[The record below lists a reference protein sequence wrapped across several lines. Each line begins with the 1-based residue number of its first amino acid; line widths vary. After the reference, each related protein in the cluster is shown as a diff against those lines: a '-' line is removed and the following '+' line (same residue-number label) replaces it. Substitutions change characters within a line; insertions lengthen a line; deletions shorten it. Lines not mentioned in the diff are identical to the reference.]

1 VTQRRTG
8 RIHRA
13 SNGERTLPFDWHA
26 ACAHVSAADTK
37 LAELI
42 ERVGAVRLEIQ
53 RAASPFESLVR
64 SIVYQ
69 QLSGKAASTIHGRLA
84 ALFPAGRVQPEPL
97 LAHADDALRAAGLSR
112 GKIAALRDLAVRT
125 LDGTVP
131 RAEELDAM
139 ADDEIVERL
148 VRVRGV
154 GRWTAEMLLIFGL
167 GRPDVLPVHD
177 YGVRQGFKLTYR
189 KRTMPTAAQLARQG
203 ERWRPFRTVA
213 SWYMWRA
220 VELARRAELGGPDGL

>member
-1 VTQRRTG
+1 MPLRKTTRIDRSAGAGTG
-8 RIHRA
+8 LA
-13 SNGERTLPFDWHA
+13 FDWGA
-26 ACAHVSAADTK
+26 ACAHVSSADTK

-42 ERVGAVRLEIQ
+42 ERVGQARPELQ
-53 RAASPFESLVR
+53 RKASPFESLVR
-64 SIVYQ
+64 AIVYQ

-84 ALFPAGRVQPEPL
+84 ALFPDGRVRPEPL
-97 LAHADDALRAAGLSR
+97 LCHADELLRTAGLSR
-112 GKIAALRDLAVRT
+112 GKIAALRDLAART

-131 RAEELDAM
+131 REDELGSM
-139 ADDEIVERL
+139 ADEEIVERL

-167 GRPDVLPVHD
+167 GRPDVLPVND
-177 YGVRQGFKLTYR
+177 YGVRHGFKLTYR
-189 KRTMPTAAQLARQG
+189 KRSMPTPAQLTRQG

-220 VELARRAELGGPDGL
+220 VELSRQSRGAPGKG

>member
-1 VTQRRTG
+1 MRRTNVA
-8 RIHRA
+8 RA
-13 SNGERTLPFDWHA
+13 LPFDWRS
-26 ACAHVSAADTK
+26 ACAHVSAADAQ
-37 LAELI
+37 LGELI
-42 ERVGAVRLEIQ
+42 ERVGAARLEIQ

-69 QLSGKAASTIHGRLA
+69 QLSGKAASTIHGRLI
-84 ALFPAGRVQPEPL
+84 ALFPAGRIQPEPL

-112 GKIAALRDLAVRT
+112 GKIAALRDLAART

-131 RAEELDAM
+131 KAEELAAM

-148 VRVRGV
+148 VRVRGI
-154 GRWTAEMLLIFGL
+154 GRWSAQMLLIFGL
-167 GRPDVLPVHD
+167 GRPDVLPAHD

-189 KRTMPTAAQLARQG
+189 KRTMPSPAQVARQG

-220 VELARRAELGGPDGL
+220 VELARRAEPTG

>member
-1 VTQRRTG
+1 VAPDLRSG
-8 RIHRA
+8 
-13 SNGERTLPFDWHA
+13 LPFDWRA
-26 ACAHVSAADTK
+26 ACAHVSAADAK

-42 ERVGAVRLEIQ
+42 ERVGTVCLELHVT
-53 RAASPFESLVR
+53 ASPFESLVR

-84 ALFPAGRVQPEPL
+84 ALFPGARVRPQPL
-97 LAHADDALRAAGLSR
+97 LDHADETLRAVGISR
-112 GKIAALRDLAVRT
+112 GKIAALRDLAART

-131 RAEELDAM
+131 RTDELDSM
-139 ADDEIVERL
+139 TDDEIVERL

-177 YGVRQGFKLTYR
+177 YGVRHGFKLTYR
-189 KRTMPTAAQLARQG
+189 KRSMPTAEQLMRRG

-220 VELARRAELGGPDGL
+220 VDLARRPKDPPSDG